1 MPTYGFQAILLAG
14 LLSLFCLRKRTLD
27 LYIAA
32 LIAFWTV
39 AVIFIYWRYGAD
51 QVNFYSNDQYWHW
64 RILNQYLP
72 WEGIRF
78 NRVGLIGMRY
88 LITLPAYFATKAG
101 FDGILFIKF
110 TQLIYLVLIYRLGRR
125 FLARHSIQPK
135 VWHLCL
141 YCGPLMIFMSTLAM
155 RDLAIG
161 FFTASFILER
171 NHLIRIGGLFGS
183 LLLRPHLAVALVVGW
198 AIAKILSKMR
208 PKFYYWSLFLGVIIM
223 YTAGAFMYF
232 VGSMIQE
239 GISFRT
245 ATNVFNQYKFTR
257 FGANLMGL
265 QFLTLSEFEVR
276 ASIVSLFLA
285 RAVFFDTFIT
295 PLAFLF
301 VLLIPR
307 PRLNE
312 LQIMVFMSFAFFYGL
327 VSQTA
332 WNSTRQNIPFLIS
345 MGLLAIVGITQ
356 SRRSRPK
363 LGVA

>member
-1 MPTYGFQAILLAG
+1 MPTYGLQAILLAG

-39 AVIFIYWRYGAD
+39 AVIFIYWHFRAD

-78 NRVGLIGMRY
+78 NRDGLIGLRY

-125 FLARHSIQPK
+125 FLAQYSIQPK
-135 VWHLCL
+135 VWHLFL

-161 FFTASFILER
+161 FFATSFLIER
-171 NHLIRIGGLFGS
+171 NYLMRSVGLFGS

-198 AIAKILSKMR
+198 AVAEILSKLKS
-208 PKFYYWSLFLGVIIM
+208 KFYYWSIFLGMLVM
-223 YTAGAFMYF
+223 YTSGAFMYF
-232 VGSMIQE
+232 VGSTIQD
-239 GISFRT
+239 GIPFRT

-265 QFLTLSEFEVR
+265 QFLTLSDAEVH
-276 ASIVSLFLA
+276 ASIISLILA
-285 RAVFFDTFIT
+285 RAVFLDTFIT
-295 PLAFLF
+295 PLAFLV

-307 PRLNE
+307 PKLNE

-356 SRRSRPK
+356 SKMSRQN